1 MQTYAQPEKNIQS
14 IDKISPQEYLH
25 HPGFYYLSAANYA
38 AERHAR
44 VLRYTE
50 SEPFDDYLCFPPNDE
65 LTKIDHF
72 EHQINL
78 FELAKREFFSRGQKR
93 MGDMMSHN
101 IARLMMEKGGNS
113 DWVKASALLQEL
125 AQAYRQEGWVAL
137 LEEVLWMLVRC
148 TRSSGDEALQVVV
161 ELELLSSKFLR
172 KEGLSY
178 DLLKCLS
185 GSQNRVARP
194 TISLRERDVIPFRE
208 SEILQVAM
216 PLGHILLIASCG
228 IQYRYRIHS
237 RPLKPVLVMQFF
249 LNL

>member
-1 MQTYAQPEKNIQS
+1 MFASVTPGSPNSLVPSLVPNLNMQIYAQPEKNIQS
-14 IDKISPQEYLH
+14 MDKISPQEYLH

-65 LTKIDHF
+65 LTKVDHCG
-72 EHQINL
+72 HQINL

-101 IARLMMEKGGNS
+101 IARLMMERGDDS
-113 DWVKASALLQEL
+113 DWAEASALLQEL
-125 AQAYRQEGWVAL
+125 ARTYRQEGWIAL
-137 LEEVLWMLVRC
+137 LEEVLWMLFRC
-148 TRSSGDEALQVVV
+148 ARKSGDGALQVAI
-161 ELELLSSKFLR
+161 ELELLSSKFPR

-185 GSQNRVARP
+185 GSQNRIARP
-194 TISLRERDVIPFRE
+194 TISLREKDVTPFCE
-208 SEILQVAM
+208 SEISPSCRDLDVA
-216 PLGHILLIASCG
+216 
-228 IQYRYRIHS
+228 
-237 RPLKPVLVMQFF
+237 
-249 LNL
+249 NLYS